1 MSLDVSNLSVGD
13 ALVALRSYP
22 RRFSSLLSPLPGD
35 EETIDAIARR
45 VGPDGVSALD
55 LLTDAVRSLGL
66 LGQAIHQTVYGES
79 PVLHAG
85 VIDPSARE
93 WPTIDESVGDLLAQ
107 LRDEA
112 TELADAADR
121 VAYRDWDRSA
131 TIAGGGT
138 VHAIGLLRE
147 AVRTASDD
155 LHGIESTLHATRG

>member
-35 EETIDAIARR
+35 DETIDALARR

-55 LLTDAVRSLGL
+55 LLTDVVRSLGL
-66 LGQAIHQTVYGES
+66 LGQAIHQTVYGDA
-79 PVLHAG
+79 PVLHPG
-85 VIDPSARE
+85 VVDASARD
-93 WPTIDESVGDLLAQ
+93 WPAVDEGVADLLAQ

-112 TELADAADR
+112 TELADGADR
-121 VAYRDWDRSA
+121 VAYRDWDRPA
-131 TIAGGGT
+131 TLAGGGS
-138 VHAIGLLRE
+138 VQAIDLLRE

-155 LHGIESTLHATRG
+155 LHAIETTLRATRG